1 MVHEYLFEAATS
13 FVTAKMVKEIG
24 KGEEILLN
32 DKFSLYGYTNSDM
45 YSVVIVDHDDWIEY
59 AVCLTDGESVT
70 FEMLA

>member
-24 KGEEILLN
+24 KGEEVLLN
-32 DKFSLYGYTNSDM
+32 QKFSLYGYTTDD
-45 YSVVIVDHDDWIEY
+45 SVVIVDHDDWIEY

>member
-13 FVTAKMVKEIG
+13 FVTAKMVKEIS

-32 DKFSLYGYTNSDM
+32 DKFSLYGYTTAD
-45 YSVVIVDHDDWIEY
+45 SVVIVDHDDWIEY
-59 AVCLTDGESVT
+59 AVCLTDGEVVT